1 MHSFFD
7 LASQIVLK
15 IQFLLSGHTTIIRI
29 KRFII
34 GSVTDRLVK
43 ILSCP
48 LLVLQPSEDNLTA
61 LSDKGIKLDKI
72 LVGYD
77 FSEDSQLA
85 FDYALGLAQEF
96 QSQLYLAHVV
106 RPMDQAT
113 LNISDSD
120 ESWERGYS
128 TWNMTDYLELKKGV
142 KIWEHQKKKS
152 LFAKLDNQLLNM
164 VPDGCKNWCTPVTV
178 LLEGSPYQELIS

>member
-1 MHSFFD
+1 M
-7 LASQIVLK
+7 
-15 IQFLLSGHTTIIRI
+15 
-29 KRFII
+29 
-34 GSVTDRLVK
+34 K

-120 ESWERGYS
+120 ESWERGYP
-128 TWNMTDYLELKKGV
+128 TWNMTDYLELKKDV

-164 VPDGCKNWCTPVTV
+164 VPDECKNWCTPVTV